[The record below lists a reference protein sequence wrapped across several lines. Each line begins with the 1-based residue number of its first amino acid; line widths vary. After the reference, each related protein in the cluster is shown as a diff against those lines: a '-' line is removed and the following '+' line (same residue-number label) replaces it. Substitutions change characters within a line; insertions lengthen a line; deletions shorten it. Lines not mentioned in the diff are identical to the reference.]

1 MLRNKIPMKMKKIV
15 IFWFIFT
22 LVNFALALLSLQVRD
37 VWSLSSLVWFPA
49 GLLQGIFCAR
59 APRYWPVW
67 LITGALIALTAS
79 QWYGRPVNVSLIF
92 SCINVMM
99 LVVTALIWQFFY
111 GVMRAPKRAREIIS
125 LTVLCSLSGIIERFT
140 AKWILHLSGYPTDI
154 SVSLPIV
161 VGSVLSYLPFTLFV
175 ISCITYEKNRVE
187 NWKIYGLWL
196 AALFAMTALFI
207 SPPPEAGQ
215 IHWQGIALLFSFSLP
230 MLLALSG
237 NLLVLSSFLSLCTVE
252 IISATIFGLGPFSSP
267 LTNLQQNVQIAAWYS
282 TALTLPALLYC
293 SHLSN
298 IINVLHQRKAR
309 LLLMRAMLDQEQVN
323 CFRLNANGHLY
334 WHHNGS
340 AWMRCGKAPASWSQ
354 LMAWVHQEDRHKIE
368 QLKNSVSQIPQTLK
382 VRIADGK
389 GEFNLVIIALIVH
402 VGEDAGFIEGT
413 IREIVNIKSK

>member
-1 MLRNKIPMKMKKIV
+1 MLRNEIPMKMKKIV

-22 LVNFALALLSLQVRD
+22 LVNFALALLNLQVRD

-67 LITGALIALTAS
+67 LITGALISLTAS
-79 QWYGRPVNVSLIF
+79 QWYGRPVNVSLTF
-92 SCINVMM
+92 SSINMMM
-99 LVVTALIWQFFY
+99 LVATALIWQFFY
-111 GVMRAPKRAREIIS
+111 GVMWVPKRTRDIIN
-125 LTVLCSLSGIIERFT
+125 LTVLCSLSGIIERFI
-140 AKWILHLSGYPTDI
+140 AKWILHLFGYPTDI

-161 VGSVLSYLPFTLFV
+161 VGSVLSYLPLTLFV
-175 ISCITYEKNRVE
+175 IYYITHEKNGVG
-187 NWKIYGLWL
+187 NWKIHGLWL
-196 AALFAMTALFI
+196 VALFAMTVLFI
-207 SPPPEAGQ
+207 SPPPEAGK

-237 NLLVLSSFLSLCTVE
+237 NLLVLSSFLSLCTVG
-252 IISATIFGLGPFSSP
+252 IVSATIFGLGPFSSP

-282 TALTLPALLYC
+282 TAFTLPALLCC
-293 SHLSN
+293 SYLSN
-298 IINVLHQRKAR
+298 IINALHRRKAR
-309 LLLMRAMLDQEQVN
+309 FLLMRAMLDQEQIN
-323 CFRLNANGHLY
+323 CFRLSANGHLY
-334 WHHNGS
+334 WHHNGA
-340 AWMRCGKAPASWSQ
+340 AWMRCGKAPVSWSQ

-389 GEFNLVIIALIVH
+389 GEFNPVIIALIIH

-413 IREIVNIKSK
+413 IREIDSK

>member
-1 MLRNKIPMKMKKIV
+1 MKMKKIV

-49 GLLQGIFCAR
+49 GLLQGIFCVR
-59 APRYWPVW
+59 APRYWLIW

-111 GVMRAPKRAREIIS
+111 GVMWVPKRARDILS
-125 LTVLCSLSGIIERFT
+125 LTVLCSLSGIIERLI
-140 AKWILHLSGYPTDI
+140 AKWILHLFGYPTDI
-154 SVSLPIV
+154 SVSLPTV

-196 AALFAMTALFI
+196 VALLAMTALFI

-237 NLLVLSSFLSLCTVE
+237 NLLVLSSFLSLCTVG
-252 IISATIFGLGPFSSP
+252 IVSATIFGLGPFSSP
-267 LTNLQQNVQIAAWYS
+267 LTHVQQNVQIAAWYS

-293 SHLSN
+293 SCLSN
-298 IINVLHQRKAR
+298 IINVLHRHKTR

-323 CFRLNANGHLY
+323 CFRLSANGHLY

-340 AWMRCGKAPASWSQ
+340 VWMRCGKAPASWPQ

-402 VGEDAGFIEGT
+402 VGGDAGFIEGT
-413 IREIVNIKSK
+413 IREIVNKKVNRK